1 MENYDKFE
9 KDSFMS
15 SRESLDLDSFRDTDL
30 NEREDTFE
38 AVDSSGLSE
47 DQFLKIREQMMKKM
61 QGYSE

>member
-1 MENYDKFE
+1 MEKYDKFE

-61 QGYSE
+61 QDYSE